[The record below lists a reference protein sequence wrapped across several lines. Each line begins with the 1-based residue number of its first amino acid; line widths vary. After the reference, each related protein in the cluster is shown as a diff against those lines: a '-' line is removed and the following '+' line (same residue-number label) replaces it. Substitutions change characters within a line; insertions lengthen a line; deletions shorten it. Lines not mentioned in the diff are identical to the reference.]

1 MASHTEVEIKFD
13 APVEGSLPDLSGVGA
28 AVSEP
33 REVRLEA
40 TYFDTEDLRLARR
53 RLTLRRRTGGDDA
66 GWHLKLPVSAD
77 ERIEVRRP
85 LGRATAK
92 APKPLVD
99 EVRAIVRDR
108 PLTPI
113 AVLATRR
120 VERHLLDE
128 QGRGLAV
135 VSDDTVRAERLVGEP
150 TTTSWREVEVELL
163 DGDRGVLEGVS
174 RRLREG
180 GLRRSGAASKLV
192 RALGEAVD
200 QQGPL
205 AAPDGQKGTT
215 AGEVLWRHLD
225 QQVTELLARDRAAR
239 RDEPDGVH
247 KMRVATRRLRSAM
260 ATYRPVLQRSQT
272 DPIRAELKWLGQQLG
287 RARDAEVQLERL
299 RTLVEEVPDDL
310 VLGPVRRRIDLEL
323 RARHRAAHAALVD
336 ALDSARY
343 WHLLESLDDLLE
355 HPAFTAQARDKAR
368 KRLPKVVRKA
378 VRRVEKA
385 ADVAANTSG
394 EEHDHALHDVRKAAK
409 RARYAAETA
418 TPVIGKPAKR
428 LARRMEDVQEVL
440 GEHQDSVTARR
451 LLRELA
457 VAAHGGSENGFTF
470 GLLHREELAR
480 GQAAREAAYPTLR
493 KARAAARG
501 WPG

>member
-13 APVEGSLPDLSGVGA
+13 APVEGSLPDLSGVCA

-33 REVRLEA
+33 AEVRLEA

-53 RLTLRRRTGGDDA
+53 RLMLRRRTGGDDA
-66 GWHLKLPVSAD
+66 GWHLKLPVSAE
-77 ERIEVRRP
+77 ERIELRRP

-120 VERHLLDE
+120 VERQLLDE

-163 DGDRGVLEGVS
+163 EGDRGVLEGVS

-180 GLRRSGAASKLV
+180 GLRRSGAPSKLV

-200 QQGPL
+200 QAGLL
-205 AAPDGQKGTT
+205 AADGRKEQT

-239 RDEPDGVH
+239 SDEPDGVH

-272 DPIRAELKWLGQQLG
+272 DTIRAELKWLGQQLG
-287 RARDAEVQLERL
+287 ESCRGGAQESDADLPARPA
-299 RTLVEEVPDDL
+299 
-310 VLGPVRRRIDLEL
+310 RRRS
-323 RARHRAAHAALVD
+323 AAP
-336 ALDSARY
+336 R
-343 WHLLESLDDLLE
+343 
-355 HPAFTAQARDKAR
+355 PR
-368 KRLPKVVRKA
+368 
-378 VRRVEKA
+378 
-385 ADVAANTSG
+385 
-394 EEHDHALHDVRKAAK
+394 
-409 RARYAAETA
+409 
-418 TPVIGKPAKR
+418 
-428 LARRMEDVQEVL
+428 
-440 GEHQDSVTARR
+440 
-451 LLRELA
+451 
-457 VAAHGGSENGFTF
+457 
-470 GLLHREELAR
+470 
-480 GQAAREAAYPTLR
+480 
-493 KARAAARG
+493 
-501 WPG
+501 